1 MTRIDLNAF
10 ALLALLWLSVG
21 SLAALFLA
29 WAFKQLGEEPPAPVY
44 PLDMWRTRRDVTVL
58 SPRPYDWRRDDEDG
72 AA

>member
-29 WAFKQLGEEPPAPVY
+29 WAFKQLGEEDRKSV
-44 PLDMWRTRRDVTVL
+44 V
-58 SPRPYDWRRDDEDG
+58 
-72 AA
+72 